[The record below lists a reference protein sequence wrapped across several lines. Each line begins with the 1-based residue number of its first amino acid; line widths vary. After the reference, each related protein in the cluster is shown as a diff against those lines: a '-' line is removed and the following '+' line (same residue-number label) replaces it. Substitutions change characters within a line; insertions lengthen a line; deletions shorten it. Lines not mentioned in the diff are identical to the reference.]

1 MKKYTSKTNFDY
13 DKIDSD
19 VLEWFP
25 YEYEGERIILRTYSD
40 EFTCTCPWSSLPDF
54 ATVTVAYEPH
64 KRCVE
69 LKSFKIYIVS
79 YRDVGIFHEHAV
91 NRIFDDLA
99 KLLKPNYLRVRMDY
113 KNRGG
118 FITSSEKERK
128 FKNE

>member
-69 LKSFKIYIVS
+69 LKSFKIYICRIEMLESFTSTQLIEYSMISLS
-79 YRDVGIFHEHAV
+79 YLNQIIFE
-91 NRIFDDLA
+91 
-99 KLLKPNYLRVRMDY
+99 
-113 KNRGG
+113 
-118 FITSSEKERK
+118 
-128 FKNE
+128 